1 MISGKLSVSAVLA
14 EKSAYRSII
23 GWFFIF
29 FRFLRYIGD
38 RIMNGKVK
46 VSGIDTSSLKNLGR
60 KKSEELMLRI
70 KAGDELAKEE
80 FIMGNLKLVLSV
92 IKRFQN
98 NKVSADDMF
107 QSGCI
112 GLVKAVEN
120 FDVSLGVCFST
131 YAVPMIIGEIK
142 RILRTTNSLRVPRSI
157 RDSAFKALKI
167 RSELEKNGEEAT
179 MAQIAEKMNVEEKE
193 VVYALDAIS
202 DPASIFDPVYNKSGD
217 TIELLDQLKDEGN
230 NDERWTE
237 KVALESAFDRLG
249 EREKKIIYL
258 RYYEGKTQTE
268 ISGEVGLSQAQV
280 SRLEKLALLFMRKR
294 LSFT

>member
-1 MISGKLSVSAVLA
+1 MI
-14 EKSAYRSII
+14 
-23 GWFFIF
+23 
-29 FRFLRYIGD
+29 
-38 RIMNGKVK
+38 GKVK

-70 KAGDELAKEE
+70 KAGDEQAKEE

-92 IKRFQN
+92 IKRFQGA
-98 NKVSADDMF
+98 KVSADDMF

-112 GLVKAVEN
+112 GLIKAVEN
-120 FDVSLGVCFST
+120 FDVTIGVCFST

-142 RILRTTNSLRVPRSI
+142 RILRTTNGLRVPRSI
-157 RDSAFKALKI
+157 RDSAFRALKI
-167 RSELEKNGEEAT
+167 RSEIEKGGADVT

-202 DPASIFDPVYNKSGD
+202 DPASIYDPVYNKSGD
-217 TIELLDQLKDEGN
+217 TIELLDQLKDERDT
-230 NDERWTE
+230 DEKWTE
-237 KVALESAFDRLG
+237 KVALESAFSKLG
-249 EREKKIIYL
+249 KREKTIIYM

-280 SRLEKLALLFMRKR
+280 SRLEKLALSFMRGK
-294 LSFT
+294 LSLDGVR

>member
-1 MISGKLSVSAVLA
+1 
-14 EKSAYRSII
+14 
-23 GWFFIF
+23 
-29 FRFLRYIGD
+29 
-38 RIMNGKVK
+38 MNGKVK

-70 KAGDELAKEE
+70 KAGDEVAKEE

-249 EREKKIIYL
+249 EREKKIIYM

>member
-1 MISGKLSVSAVLA
+1 MGVN
-14 EKSAYRSII
+14 
-23 GWFFIF
+23 
-29 FRFLRYIGD
+29 
-38 RIMNGKVK
+38 MNGKVK
-46 VSGIDTSSLKNLGR
+46 VSGIDTGTLKNLSR
-60 KKSEELMLRI
+60 RRSEELMLRI
-70 KAGDELAKEE
+70 KAGDEQAKEE

-98 NKVSADDMF
+98 AKVPADDMF

-112 GLVKAVEN
+112 GLIKAVKN
-120 FDVSLGVCFST
+120 FDVTLGVCFST

-142 RILRTTNSLRVPRSI
+142 RILRTTNSLRVSRSI
-157 RDSAFKALKI
+157 RDSAFKALKV
-167 RSELEKNGEEAT
+167 RSELEKSGEEASV
-179 MAQIAEKMNVEEKE
+179 AQIAERMNVEERE

-202 DPASIFDPVYNKSGD
+202 DPASIYDPVYNKSGD

-230 NDERWTE
+230 TDEKWTE
-237 KVALESAFDRLG
+237 KVALEIAYERLG
-249 EREKKIIYL
+249 EREKKIIYM

-280 SRLEKLALLFMRKR
+280 SRLEKLALLFMRNK

>member
-1 MISGKLSVSAVLA
+1 MGVN
-14 EKSAYRSII
+14 
-23 GWFFIF
+23 
-29 FRFLRYIGD
+29 
-38 RIMNGKVK
+38 MNGKVK
-46 VSGIDTSSLKNLGR
+46 VSGIDTGTLKNLSR
-60 KKSEELMLRI
+60 RKSEELMLRI
-70 KAGDELAKEE
+70 KAGDEQAKEE

-98 NKVSADDMF
+98 AKVSADDMF

-112 GLVKAVEN
+112 GLIKAVKN
-120 FDVSLGVCFST
+120 FDVTLGVCFST

-142 RILRTTNSLRVPRSI
+142 RILRTTNSLRVSRSI
-157 RDSAFKALKI
+157 RDSAFKALKV
-167 RSELEKNGEEAT
+167 RSELEKSGEEASV
-179 MAQIAEKMNVEEKE
+179 AQIAERMNVEERE

-202 DPASIFDPVYNKSGD
+202 DPASIYDPVYNKSGD

-230 NDERWTE
+230 TDEKWTE
-237 KVALESAFDRLG
+237 KVALESAYERLG
-249 EREKKIIYL
+249 EREKKIIYM

-280 SRLEKLALLFMRKR
+280 SRLEKLALLFMRNK